1 MSAYG
6 DQFLPSGEQYLWNA
20 SALKDWEK
28 CPRYYQYRWIDGL
41 AREDSVH
48 LTFGSHYAWA
58 LMRFFQLRAEGMD
71 RAEARERV
79 VAALLEQTWDYS
91 HDWKHVAYE
100 EGGEDICQ
108 TCGVIRGH
116 TADDCTGRP
125 WTPDPANPSYK
136 DRWTLIRTFV
146 WYLDE
151 FRDDLPLYTV
161 DGRPAVETQFR
172 IAVDDGNAFV
182 GTLDRVVVYGDSP
195 WIMDQKTT
203 GGYLNSK
210 YFRGY
215 HLDTQMSMYI
225 WAGQAVLP
233 DAVGGVIIDAVQIQ
247 AGGSIFGRGLT
258 MRTKSQLEEW
268 YDEAML
274 NIEAARTATRER
286 RFPRNT
292 QSCDKY
298 GGCSFREI
306 CEASPEVR
314 KTIIRRKYATE

>member
-6 DQFLPSGEQYLWNA
+6 NQFNDAGEQILWNA

-28 CPRYYQYRWIDGL
+28 CPRYYQYRWIDNL

-71 RAEARERV
+71 RAEARESV
-79 VAALLEQTWDYS
+79 VASLLERTWNVDP
-91 HDWKHVAYE
+91 E
-100 EGGEDICQ
+100 TGEGS
-108 TCGVIRGH
+108 
-116 TADDCTGRP
+116 P
-125 WTPDPANPSYK
+125 WEPDPANPSYK

-172 IAVDDGNAFV
+172 IAVDGGNAFV
-182 GTLDRVVVYGDSP
+182 GTLDRVVVYGDAP
-195 WIMDQKTT
+195 FIMDQKTT
-203 GGYLNSK
+203 GGYLNHK

-258 MRTKSQLEEW
+258 HRTKSQLEEW

-274 NIEAARTATRER
+274 NIEAARTATRNA